1 MITNLRIDL
10 RFKLYLG
17 LRGEERA
24 DTAPRLRQLDCL
36 LRRGVWPG
44 VCGREWAWP
53 HRPRSSCL
61 GVLLC
66 RRQWWLKCQ
75 KIL

>member
-1 MITNLRIDL
+1 MNLRMDL

-36 LRRGVWPG
+36 LRRGVWPA
-44 VCGREWAWP
+44 E
-53 HRPRSSCL
+53 
-61 GVLLC
+61 
-66 RRQWWLKCQ
+66 
-75 KIL
+75 